1 MIGKTGK
8 LIVGKDVIIR
18 GEERNVA
25 EQKKETQS
33 YKETPLEAFSSRN
46 EREWD
51 KAFL

>member
-1 MIGKTGK
+1 MLQSK
-8 LIVGKDVIIR
+8 
-18 GEERNVA
+18 
-25 EQKKETQS
+25 KKETQS